1 MAQIASANLC
11 RLLRTKF
18 SYFRAPG
25 GDRLIDPESTTACYT
40 CLLTQ
45 RPVGPVSLLQ
55 LCYSAPP
62 RGPSSVGIP
71 WPWPFLNAA

>member
-25 GDRLIDPESTTACYT
+25 GDRLIDRESTTACYT

-45 RPVGPVSLLQ
+45 RPVGPDSMPVHADS
-55 LCYSAPP
+55 CGRDRECFSREP
-62 RGPSSVGIP
+62 
-71 WPWPFLNAA
+71 

>member
-1 MAQIASANLC
+1 MAQISSADFC

-25 GDRLIDPESTTACYT
+25 GDRLIDPDSTTACYT

-45 RPVGPVSLLQ
+45 RPVGPDGMPVHAAT
-55 LCYSAPP
+55 CGAG
-62 RGPSSVGIP
+62 RDCFSSET
-71 WPWPFLNAA
+71 

>member
-1 MAQIASANLC
+1 MAQISSANFC

-25 GDRLIDPESTTACYT
+25 GDRLIDPDSTTACYT

-45 RPVGPVSLLQ
+45 RPVGPDGMPVRADTCGADRDCFSPE
-55 LCYSAPP
+55 S
-62 RGPSSVGIP
+62 
-71 WPWPFLNAA
+71 